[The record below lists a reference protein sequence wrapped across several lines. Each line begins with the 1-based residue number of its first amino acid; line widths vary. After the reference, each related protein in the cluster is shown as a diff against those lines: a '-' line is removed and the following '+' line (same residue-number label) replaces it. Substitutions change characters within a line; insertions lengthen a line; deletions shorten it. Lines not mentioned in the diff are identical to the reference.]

1 MSVTWYRYGACDIF
15 LLLYIWDSFITT
27 WQIKTSTNTL
37 PTLDILNRNFP
48 KITLD
53 CAKWLLCDNETET
66 NNHFGNVQCSTQ
78 LLKTRSFTSLAWI
91 LQATLQR
98 EADKLS
104 ICVPDTIKHSK
115 TFKWAFEQQPIK
127 MEAILLM
134 RLYVTHD
141 LFSIFTA
148 HFNTHKSISS
158 ILLPSLN
165 QIAENSIRQMEGT
178 GKRRIISQN
187 NISKTTGLNRS
198 NSSLPLLTFYI
209 VD

>member
-48 KITLD
+48 KIILD
-53 CAKWLLCDNETET
+53 CTKWLLCDNETEIS
-66 NNHFGNVQCSTQ
+66 NHFWRCPVLYSTTKDAF
-78 LLKTRSFTSLAWI
+78 LHLAWI

-115 TFKWAFEQQPIK
+115 TFKWAFEQQPIT

-158 ILLPSLN
+158 ILLPLLN
-165 QIAENSIRQMEGT
+165 QIVENSIRQMEGLE
-178 GKRRIISQN
+178 K
-187 NISKTTGLNRS
+187 
-198 NSSLPLLTFYI
+198 
-209 VD
+209 DE